1 MAKALN
7 FDVMNTYTMSRNPGN
22 PGSSFAGTHISV
34 DGLRK
39 GIQLPLF
46 PCSRK
51 VQLYTRAY
59 LSLLHNEGARNSKRP
74 RITAMIML
82 DT

>member
-7 FDVMNTYTMSRNPGN
+7 FDPGN
-22 PGSSFAGTHISV
+22 QGSSLAGTHISV

-39 GIQLPLF
+39 GIQSPLF

-59 LSLLHNEGARNSKRP
+59 LSLLRNEGVRDIKMP
-74 RITAMIML
+74 RVTAMIML